1 MAACIQNGQDHGIT
15 RLTRQLHTLYSK
27 KQEPGRYVKQPFL
40 PLLNP
45 QSDLVDIGDNE
56 EDLSHEELDV
66 LMEEV
71 ESELAQL
78 NEDANQGTSSNGN
91 KPISPSNM
99 DNTTT
104 DIATNG
110 SPSTS
115 SLGASDVAKEKEL
128 DWHTLKRL
136 QALIKVLLQSP
147 SAKAQFD
154 LDHIKESV
162 FKGYSFSD
170 YQLQVTLKITNV
182 L

>member
-45 QSDLVDIGDNE
+45 QSDLVDIGDIE
-56 EDLSHEELDV
+56 EDLSHEKLDV
-66 LMEEV
+66 LIEEV
-71 ESELAQL
+71 ESELAQVI
-78 NEDANQGTSSNGN
+78 EDANQGTSSNGN

-170 YQLQVTLKITNV
+170 YQL
-182 L
+182 